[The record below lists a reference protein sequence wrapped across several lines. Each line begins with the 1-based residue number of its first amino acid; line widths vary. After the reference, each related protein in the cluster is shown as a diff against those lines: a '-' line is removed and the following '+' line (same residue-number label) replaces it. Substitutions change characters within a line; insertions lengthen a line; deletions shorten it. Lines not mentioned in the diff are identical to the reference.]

1 MNAHVN
7 VENPISEQFRVVAKN
22 WVDADSAASLL
33 EECKTPTLAS
43 HMSKLGDIPVN
54 RAEMAVKAS
63 EEWRDYLETMVKAR
77 TRANLLKVQL
87 EYIRMKHS
95 EQQSHEAT
103 QRAERRL

>member
-1 MNAHVN
+1 
-7 VENPISEQFRVVAKN
+7 
-22 WVDADSAASLL
+22 
-33 EECKTPTLAS
+33 
-43 HMSKLGDIPVN
+43 
-54 RAEMAVKAS
+54 MAVKAS
-63 EEWRDYLETMVKAR
+63 DAWRDYLETMVKAR